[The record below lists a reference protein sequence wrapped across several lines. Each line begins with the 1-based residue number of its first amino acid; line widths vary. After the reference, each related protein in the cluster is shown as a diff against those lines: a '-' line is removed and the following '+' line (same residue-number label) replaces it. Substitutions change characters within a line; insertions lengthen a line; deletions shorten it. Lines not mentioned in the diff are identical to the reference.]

1 MLASSHHHRWLSVL
15 ACVATLVLLAPAAA
29 LAAGRGRPQSASTP
43 ARVIPVWA
51 YVNGAN
57 PVAGGRVVIM
67 AGGKPVGQ
75 LHARTSGVTN
85 VNGVALVL
93 VRHVPRRY
101 TVVVRGG
108 RVAGER
114 LPGSLRSFARSGVG
128 VAEVNPLTTLVSQL
142 RRQRGSLSA
151 GRASR
156 LVKRYF
162 GVPWW
167 ADLGDDVRQGPAWFS
182 ARKYVRDVRRDGST
196 DRLNRA
202 VARTILRAGSRF
214 PQISHGR
221 QLSSDS
227 GSTGSSSAAPT
238 GTTVVAGLTDLTP
251 RELVKKVFK
260 HLLGTGLGIGSQ
272 ELVGGLLG
280 GLLQLASHVTGI
292 TPPKSE
298 FEQVQDQLNAIG
310 AQLTE
315 LKGQVAN
322 LDLTIAKSDA
332 SRLLH
337 LSDKLISDIKR
348 GSDDLE
354 DLAASTRNANGQK
367 QLAEDIA
374 NHVRHNL
381 LTAPEAFDQLLDPTF
396 TIASNPIKAVSHVLG
411 SSGFFDARKSDEVRT
426 VYDYYAT
433 YQTELAVLLTN
444 YWNTKPDAY
453 PVAAQKAKIAKL
465 DASITKIERESL
477 KPTVPAGTFIDTR
490 TPSFMWGMYSQSVN
504 ALTVINDKQQTS
516 TNLSLGGFN
525 NYQMPSFHDYK
536 NLLKGATGDPRAW
549 LQGQIKV
556 HLNHQL
562 VWGSEGI
569 TAKLLISTSPFSSPP
584 CEVRVDIFNL
594 DKDAVQS
601 AGSAE
606 SGSNYNCRTAFTDP
620 RIQNFLRS
628 KSGGLL
634 LLRYLA
640 PGERYYW

>member
-1 MLASSHHHRWLSVL
+1 MLKPSHHHRWIPVL
-15 ACVATLVLLAPAAA
+15 VCVAALALLAPAAA
-29 LAAGRGRPQSASTP
+29 LAADRGRPQPASTP
-43 ARVIPVWA
+43 TRVIPVWA

-57 PVAGGRVVIM
+57 PVAGSRVTIM
-67 AGGKPVGQ
+67 AGGKPVRQ
-75 LHARTSGVTN
+75 LRARTSGVTN

-93 VRHVPRRY
+93 VRRVPRRY

-114 LPGSLRSFARSGVG
+114 LPGGLRSLAVSGAG
-128 VAEVNPLTTLVSQL
+128 VAEVNPLTALVSQL
-142 RRQRGSLSA
+142 RGQRPSLSFS
-151 GRASR
+151 RASR
-156 LVKRYF
+156 LVKHYF

-167 ADLGDDVRQGPAWFS
+167 ADLGDNLRDGPAWFS
-182 ARKYVRDVRRDGST
+182 AAKYLAEARRYGSI

-202 VARTILRAGSRF
+202 VALRILHAGSRF
-214 PQISHGR
+214 PRISNGA
-221 QLSSDS
+221 QLSSGS
-227 GSTGSSSAAPT
+227 GATGSPSAAKT
-238 GTTVVAGLTDLTP
+238 GTVVVGGLTDLTP

-260 HLLGTGLGIGSQ
+260 HLLGTGLGIGSH

-292 TPPKSE
+292 MPPKSE

-337 LSDKLISDIKR
+337 LSDKVIGDIQR
-348 GSDDLE
+348 GSEDLE
-354 DLAASTRNANGQK
+354 ALAASTRNANGQK

-374 NHVRHNL
+374 YHVRNNL
-381 LTAPEAFDQLLDPTF
+381 LTAPKTFGALLDPAF
-396 TIASNPIKAVSHVLG
+396 TVANNPIKAVSHVLG
-411 SSGFFDARKSDEVRT
+411 SSGFFDAQKSDEVRT

-453 PVAAQKAKIAKL
+453 PVAAQKAEIAKL
-465 DASITKIERESL
+465 DASVTKIERESL

-490 TPSFMWGMYSQSVN
+490 TPAFMWGMYSQSVT
-504 ALTVINDKQQTS
+504 ALTVINDNQQTS
-516 TNLSLGGFN
+516 TKLSLGGFH

-536 NLLKGATGDPRAW
+536 NLLKGATGDPRVW
-549 LQGQIKV
+549 LQGQVKV
-556 HLNHQL
+556 PLDHQL

-569 TAKLLISTSPFSSPP
+569 TTRTGFSTSPHSSPP

-594 DKDAVQS
+594 DTDAVQP
-601 AGSAE
+601 AGSTE
-606 SGSNYNCRTAFTDP
+606 SGPKYNCRTAFTDP
-620 RIQNFLRS
+620 KIQNFLRS

-640 PGERYYW
+640 PSERYYW